1 MACSLSCRGLD
12 QQHTPKRAPGRSGSP
27 AFFLKSVPGR
37 APKWSGVPQQPDA
50 QNVESSSHPKTL
62 SHLFWFDDEQWAKI
76 TPVVRRQLLTH
87 PIGARV
93 GR

>member
-1 MACSLSCRGLD
+1 MKSWCGAVQFFASYERQLD
-12 QQHTPKRAPGRSGSP
+12 
-27 AFFLKSVPGR
+27 
-37 APKWSGVPQQPDA
+37 
-50 QNVESSSHPKTL
+50 SSSHPKTL